1 MKVKSLI
8 ILTCL
13 TLITSGCGSKNKIN
27 KIENNSTKVE
37 ASELDKNKLNKNKM
51 EDYLI
56 SNMNNDTSLNLVRSI
71 IEKNL
76 NKSVADSLV
85 DLVMDYNKDIP
96 KDLLTGDFERT
107 SDSDIDKTGEI
118 IEKRSFISHKYPDT
132 NCRINSFLLLKDG
145 LSFKDDVEIDD
156 EILFMDKEALKN
168 LNLFNDEDL
177 ENFYKLFS
185 RVKTSSSKDPKV
197 HAKVMEEFLS
207 KVDFPEDVSM
217 VSVVLHD
224 NLDGDYLFIGHVGV
238 LLPLDDGY
246 LFLEKISF
254 EEPYQAI
261 KFSKKEDAYKYLK
274 EKYKD
279 YLDPEVAPPFI
290 MENDKYIE
298 I

>member
-13 TLITSGCGSKNKIN
+13 TLIGSGCGNKNKDN
-27 KIENNSTKVE
+27 KIEDNNSKVE
-37 ASELDKNKLNKNKM
+37 AGELDKNKLNKNEQK
-51 EDYLI
+51 DYLI
-56 SNMNNDTSLNLVRSI
+56 SNMNDDTSLDLVRST

-76 NKSVADSLV
+76 NKSVADSFV
-85 DLVMDYNKDIP
+85 DLVKDYNKEIP
-96 KDLLTGDFERT
+96 KDLLSGEFERT
-107 SDSDIDKTGEI
+107 SKIDKTGEI
-118 IEKRSFISHKYPDT
+118 IDKRSFISHKYPDT
-132 NCRINSFLLLKDG
+132 NCRINSFLLLKDD
-145 LSFKDDVEIDD
+145 LSIKDDMDIDD
-156 EILFMDKEALKN
+156 EMLFMDKEALKD

-207 KVDFPEDVSM
+207 KVDFPRTASM

-238 LLPLDDGY
+238 LLPLDNGY

-261 KFSKKEDAYKYLK
+261 KFSKKEDSYMYLK
-274 EKYKD
+274 EKYRD

-290 MENDKYIE
+290 MENNKYVE

>member
-13 TLITSGCGSKNKIN
+13 TLIASGCGNKNKDN
-27 KIENNSTKVE
+27 KIEDNNSKVE
-37 ASELDKNKLNKNKM
+37 AGELDKNKLNKNEQK
-51 EDYLI
+51 DYLI
-56 SNMNNDTSLNLVRSI
+56 SNMNDDTSLDLVRST

-76 NKSVADSLV
+76 NKSVADSFV
-85 DLVMDYNKDIP
+85 DLVKDYNKEIP
-96 KDLLTGDFERT
+96 KDLLSGEFERT
-107 SDSDIDKTGEI
+107 SKIDKTGEI
-118 IEKRSFISHKYPDT
+118 IDKRSFISHKYPDT
-132 NCRINSFLLLKDG
+132 NCRINSFLLLKDD
-145 LSFKDDVEIDD
+145 LSIKDDMDIDD
-156 EILFMDKEALKN
+156 EMLFMDKEALKD

-207 KVDFPEDVSM
+207 KVDFPRTASM

-238 LLPLDDGY
+238 LLPLDNGY

-261 KFSKKEDAYKYLK
+261 KFSKKEDAYMYLK
-274 EKYKD
+274 EKYRD

-290 MENDKYIE
+290 MENNKYVE

>member
-1 MKVKSLI
+1 MKVRSLI

-13 TLITSGCGSKNKIN
+13 TLIASGCENKNKDN
-27 KIENNSTKVE
+27 KIEDNKTKIEV
-37 ASELDKNKLNKNKM
+37 SELDKNKKK
-51 EDYLI
+51 DYLI
-56 SNMNNDTSLNLVRSI
+56 SNMNNNTSLDLVKHT

-76 NKSVADSLV
+76 NKNVAESFANLV
-85 DLVMDYNKDIP
+85 KDYNKEIP
-96 KDLLTGDFERT
+96 KDLLSGDFERT
-107 SDSDIDKTGEI
+107 SKIDKTGEI
-118 IEKRSFISHKYPDT
+118 IDKRSSINHKYPDT
-132 NCRINSFLLLKDG
+132 NCRINSFLLLKDD
-145 LSFKDDVEIDD
+145 LSIKDDMDIDD
-156 EILFMDKEALKN
+156 EMLFMDKEALKN
-168 LNLFNDEDL
+168 LNLFSDEDL

-197 HAKVMEEFLS
+197 HAKVIEEFLS
-207 KVDFPEDVSM
+207 KVDFPEDASM

-261 KFSKKEDAYKYLK
+261 KFSKKEDAYMYLK
-274 EKYKD
+274 EKYRD

-290 MENDKYIE
+290 MENNKYVE

>member
-8 ILTCL
+8 IFTCL
-13 TLITSGCGSKNKIN
+13 TLIASGCGSKDKDNKIKDN
-27 KIENNSTKVE
+27 KTKIEV
-37 ASELDKNKLNKNKM
+37 SELDKN
-51 EDYLI
+51 EQTDYLI
-56 SNMNNDTSLNLVRSI
+56 SNMNNDTSLDFVRST
-71 IEKNL
+71 IERNL
-76 NKSVADSLV
+76 NKSVADSFV
-85 DLVMDYNKDIP
+85 DLVMDYNKEIS
-96 KDLLTGDFERT
+96 KDLLSGDFERT
-107 SDSDIDKTGEI
+107 SKIDKTGEI
-118 IEKRSFISHKYPDT
+118 IDKRSSIRHKYPDT
-132 NCRINSFLLLKDG
+132 NCRINSFLLLKDD
-145 LSFKDDVEIDD
+145 LSIKDDMDIDD
-156 EILFMDKEALKN
+156 EMLFMDKEALKD

-207 KVDFPEDVSM
+207 KVDFPEDASM

-261 KFSKKEDAYKYLK
+261 KFSKKEDAYMYLK
-274 EKYKD
+274 EKYRD

-290 MENDKYIE
+290 MDNSNYIE

>member
-13 TLITSGCGSKNKIN
+13 TLIGSGCGNKNKDN
-27 KIENNSTKVE
+27 KIEDNKTKIEV
-37 ASELDKNKLNKNKM
+37 SELDKNEQK
-51 EDYLI
+51 DYLI
-56 SNMNNDTSLNLVRSI
+56 SNMNNNTSLDLVRST

-76 NKSVADSLV
+76 TKSVADSFVYLV
-85 DLVMDYNKDIP
+85 KDYNKEIS
-96 KDLLTGDFERT
+96 KDLLSGEFERT
-107 SDSDIDKTGEI
+107 SKIDKTGEI
-118 IEKRSFISHKYPDT
+118 IDKRSSISHKYPDT
-132 NCRINSFLLLKDG
+132 NCRINSFLLLKDD
-145 LSFKDDVEIDD
+145 LSIKDDMDIDD
-156 EILFMDKEALKN
+156 EMLFMDKEALKD

-207 KVDFPEDVSM
+207 KVDFPRTASM

-238 LLPLDDGY
+238 LLPLDNGY

-261 KFSKKEDAYKYLK
+261 KFSKKEDAYMYLK
-274 EKYKD
+274 EKYRD

-290 MENDKYIE
+290 MENNKYVE

>member
-13 TLITSGCGSKNKIN
+13 TLIASGCVNKNKDN
-27 KIENNSTKVE
+27 KIEDNKTKIEV
-37 ASELDKNKLNKNKM
+37 SELNKNEQK
-51 EDYLI
+51 DYLI
-56 SNMNNDTSLNLVRSI
+56 SNMNNDTSLDLVRNT

-76 NKSVADSLV
+76 NKNVAESFANLV
-85 DLVMDYNKDIP
+85 KDYNKEIS
-96 KDLLTGDFERT
+96 KDLLTGDFER
-107 SDSDIDKTGEI
+107 SSKIDKTGEI
-118 IEKRSFISHKYPDT
+118 IDKRSSINHKYPDT
-132 NCRINSFLLLKDG
+132 NCRINSFLL
-145 LSFKDDVEIDD
+145 SKDDLSIKDDMDIDD
-156 EILFMDKEALKN
+156 EILFMDKEALKD

-217 VSVVLHD
+217 LSVVLHD
-224 NLDGDYLFIGHVGV
+224 NLDGDYLFIGHVGL
-238 LLPLDDGY
+238 LLPLDEGY

-261 KFSKKEDAYKYLK
+261 KFSKKEDAYMYLK
-274 EKYKD
+274 EKYRD

-290 MENDKYIE
+290 TENDKYVE

>member
-13 TLITSGCGSKNKIN
+13 TLIASGCGNKNKDN
-27 KIENNSTKVE
+27 KIEDNKTKIEV
-37 ASELDKNKLNKNKM
+37 SELDKNEQK
-51 EDYLI
+51 DYLI
-56 SNMNNDTSLNLVRSI
+56 SNMNNDTSLDLVRST

-76 NKSVADSLV
+76 NKSVADSFANLV
-85 DLVMDYNKDIP
+85 KDYNKEIP
-96 KDLLTGDFERT
+96 KNLLTGDFERT
-107 SDSDIDKTGEI
+107 SNINKTGEI
-118 IEKRSFISHKYPDT
+118 IDKRSSISHKYPDT
-132 NCRINSFLLLKDG
+132 NCRINSFLLLKDD
-145 LSFKDDVEIDD
+145 LSIKDDMDIDD
-156 EILFMDKEALKN
+156 EMLFMDKEALKN
-168 LNLFNDEDL
+168 LNLFSDEDL

-207 KVDFPEDVSM
+207 KVDFPEDASM

-261 KFSKKEDAYKYLK
+261 KFSKKEDAYMYLK
-274 EKYKD
+274 EKYRD

-290 MENDKYIE
+290 MENNKYVE

>member
-13 TLITSGCGSKNKIN
+13 TLIGSGCGNKNKDN
-27 KIENNSTKVE
+27 KIEDNKTKIEV
-37 ASELDKNKLNKNKM
+37 SELDKNEQK
-51 EDYLI
+51 DYLI
-56 SNMNNDTSLNLVRSI
+56 SNMNNDTSLDLVRST

-76 NKSVADSLV
+76 DKNVAESFANLV
-85 DLVMDYNKDIP
+85 KDYNKEIS
-96 KDLLTGDFERT
+96 KNLLSGDFERA
-107 SDSDIDKTGEI
+107 SKIDKTGEI
-118 IEKRSFISHKYPDT
+118 IDKRSSISHKYPDT
-132 NCRINSFLLLKDG
+132 NCRINSFLLLKDD
-145 LSFKDDVEIDD
+145 LSIKYDMDIDD
-156 EILFMDKEALKN
+156 EMLFMDKEALKN
-168 LNLFNDEDL
+168 LNLFNNEDL

-185 RVKTSSSKDPKV
+185 RVKTSSSKDPKI

-207 KVDFPEDVSM
+207 KVDFPRTASM

-261 KFSKKEDAYKYLK
+261 KFSKKEDAYMYLK
-274 EKYKD
+274 EKYRD

-290 MENDKYIE
+290 MENNKYVE

>member
-13 TLITSGCGSKNKIN
+13 TLIGSGCGNKNKDN
-27 KIENNSTKVE
+27 KIEDNKTKIEVN
-37 ASELDKNKLNKNKM
+37 ELDKNEQK
-51 EDYLI
+51 DYLI
-56 SNMNNDTSLNLVRSI
+56 SNMNNDTSLDLVRSI

-76 NKSVADSLV
+76 NKSVAYSFV
-85 DLVMDYNKDIP
+85 DLVIDYNKEIP

-107 SDSDIDKTGEI
+107 SKIDKTGQI
-118 IEKRSFISHKYPDT
+118 IDKRSSISHKYTDT
-132 NCRINSFLLLKDG
+132 NCRINSFLLLKDD
-145 LSFKDDVEIDD
+145 LSIKDDMDIDD
-156 EILFMDKEALKN
+156 EMLFMDKEALKD
-168 LNLFNDEDL
+168 LNLFNDENL

-207 KVDFPEDVSM
+207 KVDFPEDVNM
-217 VSVVLHD
+217 LSVVLHD

-254 EEPYQAI
+254 EEPYQAV
-261 KFSKKEDAYKYLK
+261 KFSKKEDAYMYLK
-274 EKYKD
+274 EKYRD

-290 MENDKYIE
+290 MENNKYVE

>member
-8 ILTCL
+8 VLTCL
-13 TLITSGCGSKNKIN
+13 TLIASGCGSKNKIN

-56 SNMNNDTSLNLVRSI
+56 SNMNDDTSVNLVRST

-76 NKSVADSLV
+76 NKNVADSFANLV
-85 DLVMDYNKDIP
+85 EDYNKDLP

-107 SDSDIDKTGEI
+107 SNIDKTGEI
-118 IEKRSFISHKYPDT
+118 IDKRSSINHKYPDT
-132 NCRINSFLLLKDG
+132 NCRINSFLLLKDD
-145 LSFKDDVEIDD
+145 LSIKYDMDIDD
-156 EILFMDKEALKN
+156 EMLFMDNEALKD

-197 HAKVMEEFLS
+197 HAKVIEKFLS
-207 KVDFPEDVSM
+207 KVDFPKDASM
-217 VSVVLHD
+217 LSVVLHD

-261 KFSKKEDAYKYLK
+261 KFSKKEDAYMYLK
-274 EKYKD
+274 EKYRD

>member
-13 TLITSGCGSKNKIN
+13 TLIASGCGNKNKDN
-27 KIENNSTKVE
+27 KIEDNNSKVE
-37 ASELDKNKLNKNKM
+37 AGELDKNKLNKNEQK
-51 EDYLI
+51 DYLI
-56 SNMNNDTSLNLVRSI
+56 SNMNDDTSLDLVRST

-76 NKSVADSLV
+76 NKSVADSFV
-85 DLVMDYNKDIP
+85 DLVKDYNKEIP
-96 KDLLTGDFERT
+96 KDLLSGEFERT
-107 SDSDIDKTGEI
+107 SKIDKTGEI
-118 IEKRSFISHKYPDT
+118 IDKRSYISHKYPDT
-132 NCRINSFLLLKDG
+132 NCRINSFLLLKDD
-145 LSFKDDVEIDD
+145 LSIKDDMDIDD
-156 EILFMDKEALKN
+156 EMLFMDKEALKD

-207 KVDFPEDVSM
+207 KVDFPEDVRM
-217 VSVVLHD
+217 VSVVIHD

-261 KFSKKEDAYKYLK
+261 KFSKKEYAYMYLK
-274 EKYKD
+274 EKYRD
-279 YLDPEVAPPFI
+279 YLDPEVASPFI
-290 MENDKYIE
+290 MENNKYVE

>member
-13 TLITSGCGSKNKIN
+13 TLIGSGCGNKNKDN
-27 KIENNSTKVE
+27 KIEDNKTKIEV
-37 ASELDKNKLNKNKM
+37 SELDKNEQK
-51 EDYLI
+51 DYLI
-56 SNMNNDTSLNLVRSI
+56 SNMNNDTSLDLVKST

-76 NKSVADSLV
+76 NKSVADSFV
-85 DLVMDYNKDIP
+85 DLVKDYNKEIP
-96 KDLLTGDFERT
+96 KDLLSGEFERT
-107 SDSDIDKTGEI
+107 SKIDKTGEI
-118 IEKRSFISHKYPDT
+118 IDKRSSISHKYPDT
-132 NCRINSFLLLKDG
+132 NCRINSFLLLKDD
-145 LSFKDDVEIDD
+145 LSIKDDMDIDD
-156 EILFMDKEALKN
+156 EMLFMDKEALKD

-185 RVKTSSSKDPKV
+185 RVKTSSSKYPKV

-207 KVDFPEDVSM
+207 KVDFPEDASM

-224 NLDGDYLFIGHVGV
+224 NLDGDYLFIGHVGL
-238 LLPLDDGY
+238 LLPLDEGY

-261 KFSKKEDAYKYLK
+261 KFSKKEDAYMYLK
-274 EKYKD
+274 EKYRD

-290 MENDKYIE
+290 MENSKYVE

>member
-1 MKVKSLI
+1 
-8 ILTCL
+8 
-13 TLITSGCGSKNKIN
+13 
-27 KIENNSTKVE
+27 
-37 ASELDKNKLNKNKM
+37 
-51 EDYLI
+51 
-56 SNMNNDTSLNLVRSI
+56 
-71 IEKNL
+71 
-76 NKSVADSLV
+76 
-85 DLVMDYNKDIP
+85 MD
-96 KDLLTGDFERT
+96 
-107 SDSDIDKTGEI
+107 
-118 IEKRSFISHKYPDT
+118 
-132 NCRINSFLLLKDG
+132 
-145 LSFKDDVEIDD
+145 IDD
-156 EILFMDKEALKN
+156 EMLFMDKEALKN
-168 LNLFNDEDL
+168 LNLFSDEDL

-207 KVDFPEDVSM
+207 KVDFPEDASM

-261 KFSKKEDAYKYLK
+261 KFSKKEDAYMYLK
-274 EKYKD
+274 EKYRD

-290 MENDKYIE
+290 MENNKYVE

>member
-8 ILTCL
+8 VLTCL
-13 TLITSGCGSKNKIN
+13 TLIGSGCVNKNQNN
-27 KIENNSTKVE
+27 KNEDNNIKVE
-37 ASELDKNKLNKNKM
+37 ASDLDKYIKK
-51 EDYLI
+51 DYLI
-56 SNMNNDTSLNLVRSI
+56 SNMNDDTSLDLVRST

-76 NKSVADSLV
+76 NKSVADSFVSLV
-85 DLVMDYNKDIP
+85 KDYNKEIS
-96 KDLLTGDFERT
+96 KDLLSGDFERT
-107 SDSDIDKTGEI
+107 SKIDKTGEI
-118 IEKRSFISHKYPDT
+118 IEKRSSINHKYPDT

-145 LSFKDDVEIDD
+145 LSFKDHVEIDD
-156 EILFMDKEALKN
+156 EILFMDKEALKDI
-168 LNLFNDEDL
+168 NLFNDEDL

-207 KVDFPEDVSM
+207 KVNFQKDVSM
-217 VSVVLHD
+217 LSVVLHD

-261 KFSKKEDAYKYLK
+261 KFSDKEEAYMYLK

-290 MENDKYIE
+290 MENSNYIE

>member
-13 TLITSGCGSKNKIN
+13 TLIASGCGSKDKDNKIKDN
-27 KIENNSTKVE
+27 KTKIEV
-37 ASELDKNKLNKNKM
+37 SELDKN
-51 EDYLI
+51 EQTDYLI
-56 SNMNNDTSLNLVRSI
+56 SNMNNDTSLDFVRST
-71 IEKNL
+71 IERNL
-76 NKSVADSLV
+76 NKSVADSFV
-85 DLVMDYNKDIP
+85 DLVMDYNKEIS
-96 KDLLTGDFERT
+96 KDLLSGDFERT
-107 SDSDIDKTGEI
+107 SKIDKTGEI
-118 IEKRSFISHKYPDT
+118 IDKRSSISHKYPDT
-132 NCRINSFLLLKDG
+132 NCRINSFLLLKDD
-145 LSFKDDVEIDD
+145 LSIKDDMDIDD
-156 EILFMDKEALKN
+156 EMLFMDKEALKD
-168 LNLFNDEDL
+168 LDLFNDEDL

-207 KVDFPEDVSM
+207 KVDFPEDASM

-261 KFSKKEDAYKYLK
+261 KFSKKEDAYMYLK
-274 EKYKD
+274 EKYRD

-290 MENDKYIE
+290 MENNKYVE

>member
-8 ILTCL
+8 IFTCL
-13 TLITSGCGSKNKIN
+13 TLIASGCGSKDKDNKIKDN
-27 KIENNSTKVE
+27 KTKIEV
-37 ASELDKNKLNKNKM
+37 SELDKNEQK
-51 EDYLI
+51 DYLI
-56 SNMNNDTSLNLVRSI
+56 SNMNNDTSLDFVRST

-76 NKSVADSLV
+76 NKNVAESFANLV
-85 DLVMDYNKDIP
+85 KDYNKEIS
-96 KDLLTGDFERT
+96 KDLLSGDFERT
-107 SDSDIDKTGEI
+107 SKIDKTGEI
-118 IEKRSFISHKYPDT
+118 IDKRSSINHKYPDT
-132 NCRINSFLLLKDG
+132 NCRINSFLLLKDD
-145 LSFKDDVEIDD
+145 LSIKDDMDIDD
-156 EILFMDKEALKN
+156 EMLFMDKEALKN
-168 LNLFNDEDL
+168 LNLFSDEDL

-207 KVDFPEDVSM
+207 KVDFPEDASM

-261 KFSKKEDAYKYLK
+261 KFSKKEDAYMYLK
-274 EKYKD
+274 EKYRD

-290 MENDKYIE
+290 MENNKYVE

>member
-13 TLITSGCGSKNKIN
+13 TLIASGCGNKNKDN
-27 KIENNSTKVE
+27 KIEDNKTKIEVN
-37 ASELDKNKLNKNKM
+37 ELDKNEQK
-51 EDYLI
+51 DYLI
-56 SNMNNDTSLNLVRSI
+56 SNMNNDTSLDLVRSI

-76 NKSVADSLV
+76 NKSVAYSFV
-85 DLVMDYNKDIP
+85 DLVIDYNKEIP
-96 KDLLTGDFERT
+96 KDLLSGDFERT
-107 SDSDIDKTGEI
+107 SNIDKTGEI
-118 IEKRSFISHKYPDT
+118 IDKRSSISHKYPDT
-132 NCRINSFLLLKDG
+132 NCRINSFLLLKDD
-145 LSFKDDVEIDD
+145 LSIKDDMDIDD
-156 EILFMDKEALKN
+156 EMLFMDKEALKN
-168 LNLFNDEDL
+168 LNLFNDENL

-207 KVDFPEDVSM
+207 KVDFPEDVNM
-217 VSVVLHD
+217 LSVVLHD

-261 KFSKKEDAYKYLK
+261 RFSDKEEAYMYLK

-290 MENDKYIE
+290 MENDEYIA

>member
-13 TLITSGCGSKNKIN
+13 ILIGSGCVSKNQNN
-27 KIENNSTKVE
+27 KNEDNNTKVE
-37 ASELDKNKLNKNKM
+37 ASDLDKNIK

-56 SNMNNDTSLNLVRSI
+56 SNMNDDTSLDLVRHT
-71 IEKNL
+71 IERNL
-76 NKSVADSLV
+76 NKNAADSFV
-85 DLVMDYNKDIP
+85 DLVKDYNIEIP
-96 KDLLTGDFERT
+96 KNLLSGDFERT
-107 SDSDIDKTGEI
+107 SNIDKTGEI
-118 IEKRSFISHKYPDT
+118 IEKRASINHKYPDT
-132 NCRINSFLLLKDG
+132 NCRINSFLLLKDD
-145 LSFKDDVEIDD
+145 LSIKDDMDIDD
-156 EILFMDKEALKN
+156 EMLFMDKEALKD
-168 LNLFNDEDL
+168 LNLFNDENL

-207 KVDFPEDVSM
+207 KVDFPEDVNM
-217 VSVVLHD
+217 LSVVLHD

-254 EEPYQAI
+254 EEPYQAV
-261 KFSKKEDAYKYLK
+261 KFSKKEDAYMYLK
-274 EKYKD
+274 EKYRD

-290 MENDKYIE
+290 MENDEYIA

>member
-8 ILTCL
+8 VLTCL
-13 TLITSGCGSKNKIN
+13 ILIGSGCGNKNKDN
-27 KIENNSTKVE
+27 KIEDNKTKVE
-37 ASELDKNKLNKNKM
+37 VSDLDKNIK

-56 SNMNNDTSLNLVRSI
+56 SNMNNDTSLDLVRST

-76 NKSVADSLV
+76 NKSVADSFV
-85 DLVMDYNKDIP
+85 DLVMDYNKEIS
-96 KDLLTGDFERT
+96 KDLLSGDFERP
-107 SDSDIDKTGEI
+107 SKIDKTGEI
-118 IEKRSFISHKYPDT
+118 IEKRSSISHKYPDT
-132 NCRINSFLLLKDG
+132 NCRINSFLLLKDD
-145 LSFKDDVEIDD
+145 LSIKDDVEIDD
-156 EILFMDKEALKN
+156 EILFMDKEALKD
-168 LNLFNDEDL
+168 LNLFNYEDL

-185 RVKTSSSKDPKV
+185 RVKTESSKDPKV

-207 KVDFPEDVSM
+207 KVNFPKDVSM
-217 VSVVLHD
+217 LSVVLHD

-261 KFSKKEDAYKYLK
+261 KFSDKEEAYMYLK

-279 YLDPEVAPPFI
+279 YLDPETAPPFI
-290 MENDKYIE
+290 MENRNYIE

>member
-13 TLITSGCGSKNKIN
+13 TLIASGCGNKDKDN
-27 KIENNSTKVE
+27 KIEDNKTKIEV
-37 ASELDKNKLNKNKM
+37 SELDKN
-51 EDYLI
+51 EQTDYLI
-56 SNMNNDTSLNLVRSI
+56 SNMNNDTSLDLVRST

-76 NKSVADSLV
+76 NKSVAESFANLV
-85 DLVMDYNKDIP
+85 KDYNKEIS
-96 KDLLTGDFERT
+96 KDLLSGDFERT
-107 SDSDIDKTGEI
+107 SKIDKTGEI
-118 IEKRSFISHKYPDT
+118 IDKRSSISHKYPDT
-132 NCRINSFLLLKDG
+132 NCRINSFLLLKDD
-145 LSFKDDVEIDD
+145 LSIKDDMDIDD
-156 EILFMDKEALKN
+156 EMLFMDKEALKD

-207 KVDFPEDVSM
+207 KVDFPEDASM

-224 NLDGDYLFIGHVGV
+224 NLDGDYLFIGHVGL
-238 LLPLDDGY
+238 LLPLDEGY
-246 LFLEKISF
+246 LFLEKVSF

-261 KFSKKEDAYKYLK
+261 KFSKKEDAYIYLK

-290 MENDKYIE
+290 MENDKYVE

>member
-1 MKVKSLI
+1 MKVKSLV

-13 TLITSGCGSKNKIN
+13 TLIGTGCGNKNKDN
-27 KIENNSTKVE
+27 KIEDNKTKIEV
-37 ASELDKNKLNKNKM
+37 SELDKNEQK
-51 EDYLI
+51 DYLI
-56 SNMNNDTSLNLVRSI
+56 SNMNNDTSLDLVRST

-76 NKSVADSLV
+76 NKSVADSFV
-85 DLVMDYNKDIP
+85 DLVMDYNKEIS
-96 KDLLTGDFERT
+96 KDLLSGDFEKT
-107 SDSDIDKTGEI
+107 SNIDKTGEI
-118 IEKRSFISHKYPDT
+118 IDKRSSINHKYPDT
-132 NCRINSFLLLKDG
+132 NCRINSFLLLRDC
-145 LSFKDDVEIDD
+145 LSFKDDLEIDD
-156 EILFMDKEALKN
+156 EILFMDKEALKD

-217 VSVVLHD
+217 LSVVLHD

-238 LLPLDDGY
+238 LLPLDNGY

-261 KFSKKEDAYKYLK
+261 KFSDKEEAYMYLK
-274 EKYKD
+274 EKYRD

-290 MENDKYIE
+290 MENNKYVE

>member
-13 TLITSGCGSKNKIN
+13 TLIASGCGNKNKDN
-27 KIENNSTKVE
+27 KIEDNKTKIEV
-37 ASELDKNKLNKNKM
+37 SELDKNEQK
-51 EDYLI
+51 DYLI
-56 SNMNNDTSLNLVRSI
+56 SNMNNDTSLVLVRST

-76 NKSVADSLV
+76 NKSVAESFANLV
-85 DLVMDYNKDIP
+85 KDYNKEIS
-96 KDLLTGDFERT
+96 KDLLSGDFERT
-107 SDSDIDKTGEI
+107 SKIDKTGEI
-118 IEKRSFISHKYPDT
+118 IDKRSSISHKYPDA
-132 NCRINSFLLLKDG
+132 NCRINSFLLLKDD
-145 LSFKDDVEIDD
+145 LSIKDDMDIDD
-156 EILFMDKEALKN
+156 EMLFMDKEALKD
-168 LNLFNDEDL
+168 LDLFNDEDL

-207 KVDFPEDVSM
+207 KVDFPEDVNM
-217 VSVVLHD
+217 LSVVLHD

-261 KFSKKEDAYKYLK
+261 KFSKKEDAYMYLK
-274 EKYKD
+274 EKYRD

-290 MENDKYIE
+290 MENNKYVE

>member
-8 ILTCL
+8 VLTCL
-13 TLITSGCGSKNKIN
+13 TLIGSGCVNKNKDN
-27 KIENNSTKVE
+27 KNEDNKTKIEV
-37 ASELDKNKLNKNKM
+37 SELDKNEKK
-51 EDYLI
+51 DYLI
-56 SNMNNDTSLNLVRSI
+56 SNMNDDTSLDLVRST

-76 NKSVADSLV
+76 NKSVAESFVSLV
-85 DLVMDYNKDIP
+85 KDYNKEIP
-96 KDLLTGDFERT
+96 KDLLSGDFERN
-107 SDSDIDKTGEI
+107 SNINKTGEI
-118 IEKRSFISHKYPDT
+118 IEKRASINHKYPDT
-132 NCRINSFLLLKDG
+132 NCRINSFLLLKYD
-145 LSFKDDVEIDD
+145 LSIKDDMDIDD
-156 EILFMDKEALKN
+156 EILFMDKEALKDI
-168 LNLFNDEDL
+168 NLFNDEDL

-207 KVDFPEDVSM
+207 EVNFPKDVSM
-217 VSVVLHD
+217 LSVVLHD
-224 NLDGDYLFIGHVGV
+224 NLDDDYLFIGHVGV
-238 LLPLDDGY
+238 LLPLEDVY

-261 KFSKKEDAYKYLK
+261 EFSDKEEAYMYLK

-290 MENDKYIE
+290 MENSNYIE